1 MSGGVAAS
9 RLAEERR
16 SWRKDHPFGYV
27 AKPETLP
34 DGTTNVLKWNCLL
47 PGKEG
52 TPWEGGLFPLTLD
65 FTSGDALQRDSSGLQ
80 RAGCGG
86 AACFVKLPKGLAS
99 LWRASIN
106 LSVNRQRHVC
116 VASLWLTC
124 LPPALCVLPC
134 VLPYCRVP
142 QQAAQGALPPQFLPP
157 KRLPAGRR

>member
-65 FTSGDALQRDSSGLQ
+65 FTSGE
-80 RAGCGG
+80 
-86 AACFVKLPKGLAS
+86 
-99 LWRASIN
+99 
-106 LSVNRQRHVC
+106 
-116 VASLWLTC
+116 
-124 LPPALCVLPC
+124 
-134 VLPYCRVP
+134 
-142 QQAAQGALPPQFLPP
+142 AAQGKGAVCSGRLWLRSLFNELMGCQRASP
-157 KRLPAGRR
+157 RCGLPAASTASSTAWFSD